1 MCALAISRQ
10 PGQWSARVR
19 RVPAVGRR
27 EGGAPPAN
35 TADQTK
41 LDFKAHAAL
50 LVLLLF
56 VALDSCCCE
65 WGLTLRLFGGADD
78 LIVHSCFAAGA
89 AWGWELRGGK
99 MSLWA
104 RIGAP

>member
-1 MCALAISRQ
+1 MCAFRCLAISREQ
-10 PGQWSARVR
+10 DDYQLQRGI
-19 RVPAVGRR
+19 
-27 EGGAPPAN
+27 GAPPAN

-41 LDFKAHAAL
+41 SDFKAHAAL

-104 RIGAP
+104 RIGVQ